1 MTDENRDDRDLTD
14 DYHGA
19 DQERGE
25 KAQDHDTDHDHGHEG
40 DRPDYDP
47 ENVSLPKREPPL
59 RSTAPQ
65 SDFTMG
71 QVLTGF
77 AVLVIG
83 LVIVFGL
90 PLALA

>member
-1 MTDENRDDRDLTD
+1 M
-14 DYHGA
+14 A
-19 DQERGE
+19 D
-25 KAQDHDTDHDHGHEG
+25 DHDTTDEEPQAAESTESEHESDDHHDDHGHAA

-47 ENVSLPKREPPL
+47 ENVDLPSREPPL

-71 QVLTGF
+71 QVATGVV
-77 AVLVIG
+77 VLAIG
-83 LVIVFGL
+83 LAVVFGI

>member
-1 MTDENRDDRDLTD
+1 MADER
-14 DYHGA
+14 
-19 DQERGE
+19 ERGDDE
-25 KAQDHDTDHDHGHEG
+25 QDASDEQEHDTTHDHHADHDHGA

-47 ENVSLPKREPPL
+47 ENVELPSGEPPL

-71 QVLTGF
+71 QVLTGVV
-77 AVLVIG
+77 VLAIG
-83 LVIVFGL
+83 LAVVFGI